1 MLPAEPA
8 STKQGIYDELA
19 GLQQELDKC
28 MHCGNCMAVCPVYN
42 TRKQEAGVARG
53 KLAIAEAVLKGTLAL
68 DDPEVVEMLFNC
80 LVCKSCMQS
89 CPTKVNFDRIMLA
102 LRAAIVRKNGLPWLK
117 QAIFG
122 MLRHPA
128 LFDSG
133 MKLGA
138 AFSGLAFRDA
148 GQQAIAPRSPFA
160 FVGKHA
166 GFDENRLLPALASDP
181 LRNRLP
187 ERIKAVGFGGKPAC
201 KVAFFT
207 GCSLNYFYPD
217 AGEDLVEVLRQNKV
231 DVSIPKDQCCC
242 GIPVFVHGDVNTIR
256 ELGKR
261 NLDAMDRTGA
271 DYLITGC
278 GSCGGAW
285 QHEYKEVFKGD
296 PVYGPKAEHWS
307 QRSYDISSF
316 LVDVIKY
323 RPPTGK
329 VEAVVTYHD
338 SCHLKKT
345 MKVSRE
351 PREIL
356 KNIPGVT
363 FKEMSKPDACCGSG
377 GSYLLT
383 HFGTAS
389 EIAKRKVE
397 DANHTSADTV
407 ATGCPACMMQLLDNL
422 NRFGQGQKVRHYISL
437 LAESYRKETS
447 TP

>member
-1 MLPAEPA
+1 
-8 STKQGIYDELA
+8 
-19 GLQQELDKC
+19 
-28 MHCGNCMAVCPVYN
+28 
-42 TRKQEAGVARG
+42 
-53 KLAIAEAVLKGTLAL
+53 
-68 DDPEVVEMLFNC
+68 
-80 LVCKSCMQS
+80 
-89 CPTKVNFDRIMLA
+89 
-102 LRAAIVRKNGLPWLK
+102 
-117 QAIFG
+117 
-122 MLRHPA
+122 
-128 LFDSG
+128 
-133 MKLGA
+133 MKTGA

-148 GQQAIAPRSPFA
+148 GQRAMAPRSPFA
-160 FVGKHA
+160 IIGKSV

-181 LRNRLP
+181 LRDRLP
-187 ERIKAVGFGGKPAC
+187 ERIPVPMPQARV
-201 KVAFFT
+201 VFFT

-217 AGEDLVEVLRQNKV
+217 AGEDLVEVLRQNQV
-231 DVSIPKDQCCC
+231 EVTVPKDQCCC
-242 GIPVFVHGDVNTIR
+242 GIPVFVHGDVKTIR
-256 ELGKR
+256 ELGKK
-261 NLDAMDRTGA
+261 NLDAMERSGA

-296 PVYGPKAEHWS
+296 PVYGPKAERWS
-307 QRSYDISSF
+307 QRTHDISSF

-323 RPPTGK
+323 RPPQGK

-389 EIAKRKVE
+389 EIAKRKVD

-407 ATGCPACMMQLLDNL
+407 ATGCPACMMQMLDNL
-422 NRFGQGQKVRHYISL
+422 NRYGQGQKVRHYISL
-437 LAESYRKETS
+437 LAESYRNEKSIT
-447 TP
+447 